1 MPDTLAQ
8 DSIARRELIS
18 APGFVCYWTDGG
30 LDAAWVH
37 LGGELDMATAP
48 QLEQTLREPP
58 MQVGLVV
65 LDLRELAFI
74 DAAGVRAI
82 VDASIRAR
90 QAGRRLVLLRG
101 TPNVDRMFTL
111 AGSSGDIEIGY
122 VGEPQVEAG
131 LLLDEQAP
139 AS

>member
-1 MPDTLAQ
+1 MPDAPAQ
-8 DSIARRELIS
+8 DSIVRREIVS
-18 APGFVCYWTDGG
+18 APAFDCWWSDGG

-37 LGGELDMATAP
+37 LGGELDAATAP
-48 QLEQTLREPP
+48 QLEHALDEPDL
-58 MQVGLVV
+58 QARLVV

-74 DAAGVRAI
+74 DAAGVRTI

-90 QAGRRLVLLRG
+90 QAGRRVVLLRG
-101 TPNVDRMFTL
+101 LPNIDRMFTL

-122 VGEPQVEAG
+122 VAEPAVEAIPPLGEQG
-131 LLLDEQAP
+131 L